1 MINALKDQKI
11 PEMVPVS
18 RSERRANMTFRFSRF
33 GILFLSLYITV
44 YAKPALCQS
53 DLSAAERVAR
63 EYMTAFFQ
71 GDFERAAKLTH
82 PDTLA
87 TLKQN
92 FLIQLEQA
100 QREGRQSELLKEIG
114 VKEDVRTLRNM
125 NPHDLYI
132 TLVRSNQKRGNSD
145 AMKSMS
151 KTRVEVLSSE
161 FLGADQAAVRL
172 RITIPAD
179 DGVEN
184 RAGGLLLSRYKK
196 YWRVRTNLE

>member
-1 MINALKDQKI
+1 
-11 PEMVPVS
+11 
-18 RSERRANMTFRFSRF
+18 MTFRFSRF
-33 GILFLSLYITV
+33 PILFLLLSLTMH
-44 YAKPALCQS
+44 PNSALCQS
-53 DLSAAERVAR
+53 DLSAAERVAK
-63 EYMTAFFQ
+63 EYMTAFFH

-100 QREGRQSELLKEIG
+100 QRGGRQSELLKEIG

-125 NPHDLYI
+125 SPQDLYV
-132 TLVRSNQKRGNSD
+132 TLVRSNQERGTSD

-151 KTRVEVLSSE
+151 KTSVEVISSE
-161 FLGADQAAVRL
+161 LLGTDQAAVRL
-172 RITIPAD
+172 RIKIPAD

-184 RAGGLLLSRYKK
+184 RAGGLLLSRYKT
-196 YWRVRTNLE
+196 YWRVSKNLE